1 MVNAEQLESL
11 RKSKAKE
18 IEKISSIKE
27 MIEYIYKYR
36 LDCCLTVRDY
46 IKDFDTL
53 DMYNAAIDTILKT
66 ELNLL
71 LDKYN
76 NCYKDFYPIFSENNY
91 YCKYLF
97 KILEIRF
104 KENSQRLNENKF
116 INLLYIYNQ
125 YLIIEKYIVE
135 SNDKSFLGY
144 KKLSINISDLLNEKL
159 DGDTLKKK
167 KNLTSK
173 N

>member
-11 RKSKAKE
+11 RKAKAKE
-18 IEKISSIKE
+18 VEKLSSIQE

-36 LDCCLTVRDY
+36 LDCCLTLRDY

-53 DMYNAAIDTILKT
+53 DMYNAAIDSILKT

-76 NCYKDFYPIFSENNY
+76 DYYNDFYLLFNENNY

-97 KILEIRF
+97 KILEVRIQ
-104 KENSQRLNENKF
+104 ENSQRIKDNKY

-125 YLIIEKYIVE
+125 YLLIEKYVVE
-135 SNDKSFLGY
+135 SNDKGFFGY
-144 KKLSINISDLLNEKL
+144 KKICINSSDIINDVL
-159 DGDTLKKK
+159 DKDTLKRNRK
-167 KNLTSK
+167 
-173 N
+173 